1 MTKEEKT
8 IDICGVLVHAT
19 QGKEKKIKENLNTI
33 NGVNV
38 HYITKT
44 NRLIITIEKDEKG
57 QIMDI
62 IDGFNDVDGVISTIL
77 TYQHS
82 ELILEQ

>member
-19 QGKEKKIKENLNTI
+19 KGKEEEIKENINTI
-33 NGVNV
+33 DGVNV

-62 IDGFNDVDGVISTIL
+62 IDGFNEVPGVISTIL

-82 ELILEQ
+82 EPV